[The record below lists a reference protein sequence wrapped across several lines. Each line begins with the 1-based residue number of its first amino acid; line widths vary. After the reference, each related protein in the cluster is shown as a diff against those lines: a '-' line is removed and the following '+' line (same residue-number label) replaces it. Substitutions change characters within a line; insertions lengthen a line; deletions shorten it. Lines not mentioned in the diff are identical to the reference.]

1 MSLLSL
7 AQRPVRDAAELRGI
21 RNFDARRFKQTD
33 ALLAAIE
40 RGLRLPR
47 RELRLPPKKPKNLPN
62 VEGVISLCLA
72 WLAQRAAQEDLDMTV
87 LGTRDDVTNLVLG
100 ERSRLS
106 NGWRQELVGSEL
118 SAIIGGTAAL
128 RVNGTALELVDRNC
142 S

>member
-1 MSLLSL
+1 MTLLSL
-7 AQRPVRDAAELRGI
+7 AQRPVRNPAELRNI

-47 RELRLPPKKPKNLPN
+47 SEIELPPKKPKNIPN

-72 WLAQRAAQEDLDMTV
+72 WLAQRASQEDLDMKV

-100 ERSRLS
+100 QRSRLS
-106 NGWRQELVGSEL
+106 DGWRHELVGTEL

-128 RVNGTALELVDRNC
+128 RVDGTALQLVDRNRA
-142 S
+142 